1 MQKGLG
7 AAVGLLRLGGRRPPF
22 PSPSRGRAGAEGEYG
37 GGRGGDVI
45 TNRPFDTL
53 RPGDTAEMQRAVTE
67 EALLVFASATG
78 NHNPMHLPDRDV
90 DGDGRPEDLAS
101 GIFVAAMISALLGNQ
116 LPGPGTL
123 YRAQTLVFHRAARVG
138 DELRARVTV
147 TGLEPDGTV
156 RLAAEVAR
164 LGDEA
169 LILSGEAVVLAPR
182 VAISVEEDDLPG
194 LVVDRHRHFE
204 AILKRA
210 EPLPA
215 LITAVVCPHDAE
227 ALAGAMKARDHS
239 IITPLLVGDGAR
251 IRALA
256 GETGLDISG
265 VEIVEA
271 ATEEAAAAEAV
282 ALVNSGRAQAV
293 MKGKLHTDV
302 LLRPMVAREGGLRMG
317 RRFSHVFVMDVPGLS
332 HPLLVTDAAVN
343 IAPDLQC
350 KVDIVQNGI
359 DLARSLGIAK
369 PRVAV
374 LSAVETVTPEIAS
387 SMDAALLSKMAERGQ
402 IRGGSVDGPLAMD
415 NAVNLAAARAKG
427 LHGAVAGRAEVLV
440 VPDIDAGNMLAKM
453 LIHLAH
459 AEAAGVVIG
468 AKVPVILTSRADSAM
483 ARLVSAAVAAIHFH
497 AG

>member
-1 MQKGLG
+1 M
-7 AAVGLLRLGGRRPPF
+7 
-22 PSPSRGRAGAEGEYG
+22 
-37 GGRGGDVI
+37 I
-45 TNRPFDTL
+45 TNRPFDSL
-53 RPGDTAEMQRAVTE
+53 RIGDTAELTRPVTA

-78 NHNPMHLPDRDV
+78 NHNPMHLPDADV
-90 DGDGRPEDLAS
+90 DGDGKPEALAS

-116 LPGPGTL
+116 MPGPGTL
-123 YRAQTLVFHRAARVG
+123 YKAQTLVFHRAARVG

-147 TGLEPDGTV
+147 TGLQPDGTV

-164 LGDEA
+164 IGDEA
-169 LILSGEAVVLAPR
+169 LILSGEAQVLAPR
-182 VAISVEEDDLPG
+182 VAIRFEDANLPG

-204 AILKRA
+204 AILKGA
-210 EPLPA
+210 EALPA

-227 ALAGAMKARDHS
+227 ALAGAMKARDHGV
-239 IITPLLVGDGAR
+239 ITPLLVGDVAR

-256 GETGLDISG
+256 VEAGLDIAG
-265 VEIVEA
+265 VEIIGA
-271 ATEEAAAAEAV
+271 ASDEAAAAQAV
-282 ALVNSGRAQAV
+282 ALVNAGRAQAV

-302 LLRPMVAREGGLRMG
+302 LLRPMVAREGGLRTG
-317 RRFSHVFVMDVPGLS
+317 RRLTHVFVMDVPGLA

-343 IAPDLQC
+343 IAPDLQS
-350 KVDIVQNGI
+350 KIDIVQNGI
-359 DLARSLGIAK
+359 DLARALGIAR

-387 SMDAALLSKMAERGQ
+387 SVDAALLSKMAERGQ